1 MQLRR
6 KVTVVAELSPT
17 QSESP
22 GIEDVNREAE
32 NIIKEEAQAAS
43 TQVIS
48 TNHLREVRVIH
59 YELLCSMMH
68 SLFGNEKCLEP
79 VFF

>member
-6 KVTVVAELSPT
+6 KVTVVPELSPT

-22 GIEDVNREAE
+22 GIEDVNREGG
-32 NIIKEEAQAAS
+32 NIVKGEAQVAS
-43 TQVIS
+43 TQVIRTS
-48 TNHLREVRVIH
+48 HFKEVRFIH
-59 YELLCSMMH
+59 QELSCPMMR
-68 SLFGNEKCLEP
+68 SLFGNEKCLEA